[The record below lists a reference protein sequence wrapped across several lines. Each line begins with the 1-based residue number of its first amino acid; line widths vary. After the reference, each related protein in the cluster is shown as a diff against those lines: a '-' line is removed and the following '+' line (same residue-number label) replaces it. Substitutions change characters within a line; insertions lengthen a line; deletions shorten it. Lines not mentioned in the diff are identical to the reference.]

1 MEIGMN
7 PNRVLEEL
15 ARHQLV
21 DGYPMVVD
29 LERSEG
35 VWIHDAASGNRYMDA
50 FTCFASMPLGFNHP
64 GMNDSGFL
72 DTLRRAALCNVSN
85 ADIYSCEMAD
95 FVDTFATYASPEG
108 FNHHFWIAGGGLAVE
123 NAMKAAFDWK
133 ARRLGR
139 TDFEDNCDDLKIMHF
154 RQAFHGRTGYTM
166 SVTNTIPDKVG
177 LFPKFPWPRIHNPAC
192 QFDLDGNI
200 CNDVEAEE
208 AKACEQIEA
217 AFGSGKN
224 DIAGILIEP
233 MQGEGGD
240 NHFRP
245 EFMAKLR
252 AYADEGDALLLYDEV
267 QTGFFGSGKP
277 WFWEHQGVQPDVVS
291 FGKKAQVCGIYAGA
305 RMDEVEHNVFRR
317 SSRINSTWGG
327 NLVDMVRSRRY
338 MEIIVEDNL
347 CDHVLTLGEHVI
359 SGMRRIAA
367 STGAFSNIRGI
378 GSLIACTFDTAEARD
393 SLVRNLF
400 EHKVI
405 TLPCGDRSM
414 RFRLPLIMTIEE
426 ADHLLNAVES
436 AASSTATV

>member
-1 MEIGMN
+1 MN

-21 DGYPMVVD
+21 DGYPMVAD

-35 VWIHDAASGNRYMDA
+35 VWLHDAVSGERYMDA

-64 GMNDSGFL
+64 GMNDSDFL

-95 FVDTFATYASPEG
+95 FVDTFATHASPEG
-108 FNHHFWIAGGGLAVE
+108 FDHHFWIAGGGLAVE

-139 TDFEDNCDDLKIMHF
+139 TNFEDNCNDLMIMHF
-154 RQAFHGRTGYTM
+154 KQAFHGRTGYTM

-177 LFPKFPWPRIHNPAC
+177 LFPKFPWPRIHNPVC

-200 CNDVEAEE
+200 CNDIEAEE
-208 AKACEQIEA
+208 ARAAEIEA
-217 AFGSGKN
+217 AIGSCPACK
-224 DIAGILIEP
+224 DRIAGILIEP

-252 AYADEGDALLLYDEV
+252 EYADSCDALLLYDEV

-277 WFWEHQGVQPDVVS
+277 WFWQHQGVRPDVVS
-291 FGKKAQVCGIYAGA
+291 FGKKAGLRHLCGSEA
-305 RMDEVEHNVFRR
+305 RR
-317 SSRINSTWGG
+317 SRAQRLPKVQSNQLHMGG

-347 CDHVLTLGEHVI
+347 CDHVLTLGSHVI

-367 STGAFSNIRGI
+367 STNASPM
-378 GSLIACTFDTAEARD
+378 SEAWAR
-393 SLVRNLF
+393 
-400 EHKVI
+400 
-405 TLPCGDRSM
+405 
-414 RFRLPLIMTIEE
+414 
-426 ADHLLNAVES
+426 
-436 AASSTATV
+436 

>member
-21 DGYPMVVD
+21 DGYPMVAD

-35 VWIHDAASGNRYMDA
+35 IWLHDAASGERYMDA

-95 FVDTFATYASPEG
+95 FVDTFATHASPEG

-139 TDFEDNCDDLKIMHF
+139 TNFEDNCDDLKIMHF

-208 AKACEQIEA
+208 AKACAEIEA
-217 AFGSGKN
+217 ALGSGKN

-252 AYADEGDALLLYDEV
+252 TYADEGDALLLYDEV

-277 WFWEHQGVQPDVVS
+277 WFWQHQGIQPDVVS
-291 FGKKAQVCGIYAGA
+291 FGKKAQVCGIYAGPKV
-305 RMDEVEHNVFRR
+305 DEVKYLRDEWRN
-317 SSRINSTWGG
+317 
-327 NLVDMVRSRRY
+327 VRSTVNDFDFHSDSHDDAPMRPTLASARRG
-338 MEIIVEDNL
+338 
-347 CDHVLTLGEHVI
+347 VL
-359 SGMRRIAA
+359 AA
-367 STGAFSNIRGI
+367 ADWYVFEAGAGTRMP
-378 GSLIACTFDTAEARD
+378 TD
-393 SLVRNLF
+393 
-400 EHKVI
+400 
-405 TLPCGDRSM
+405 PPGDRTCGTLEAGWLATSHPS
-414 RFRLPLIMTIEE
+414 RGDAPLSGPVCFGT
-426 ADHLLNAVES
+426 
-436 AASSTATV
+436 